1 VSGPP
6 VLEATD
12 ITVRFGGLTALDA
25 VNLTVPAA
33 TAVGLVGPNGAGKST
48 LFGVC
53 SGLIR
58 PDGGVVR
65 LDGQDLAGR
74 SPQAR
79 ARAGLARTFQQPQV
93 FIGLTVAQHVALA
106 DRVRFSRRRLWS
118 DMWTGAGLR
127 GAGSA
132 ETERVRSLLQ
142 LLGIGSIENELVD
155 HLPLGTVR
163 LVEVARALAAE
174 PRVVML
180 DEPLSGL
187 DSVEAGRL
195 LDALRGVVSDRGV
208 ALLVVDHDFEM
219 VAQLCSRIHVLD
231 FGRLIAAGS
240 PHEVQHDPAVR
251 AAYLG
256 VPSAPSSA
264 GSVSSDDPR

>member
-1 VSGPP
+1 MI
-6 VLEATD
+6 LEAAE

-25 VNLTVPAA
+25 VDLSVTAGE
-33 TAVGLVGPNGAGKST
+33 AVGLVGPNGAGKST

-58 PDGGVVR
+58 PDHGVVR
-65 LDGQDLAGR
+65 LDGASMEGWT
-74 SPQAR
+74 PQAR

-93 FIGLTVAQHVALA
+93 FAGLTVAQHVALA

-127 GAGSA
+127 GASPP
-132 ETERVRSLLQ
+132 ETERVRSLLA
-142 LLGIGSIENELVD
+142 LLGIGALDAELVD

-163 LVEVARALAAE
+163 LVEVARALASE
-174 PRVVML
+174 PKVVML

-187 DSVEAGRL
+187 DSVEASRL
-195 LDALRGVVSDRGV
+195 LEALRAVVADRGV
-208 ALLVVDHDFEM
+208 ALLLVDHDFEM

-231 FGRLIAAGS
+231 FGRLIAAGA
-240 PHEVQHDPAVR
+240 PYEVQHDPAVR

-256 VPSAPSSA
+256 TPSS
-264 GSVSSDDPR
+264 SSDGPR

>member
-1 VSGPP
+1 MTSPVTSPVTA
-6 VLEATD
+6 VLEASG
-12 ITVRFGGLTALDA
+12 ITVRFGGLTALDT
-25 VNLTVPAA
+25 VDLVVPAG

-48 LFGVC
+48 LFGAC

-58 PDGGVVR
+58 PDHGVVR
-65 LDGQDLAGR
+65 LDGRDVEGW

-79 ARAGLARTFQQPQV
+79 ARAGLARTFQQPQI
-93 FIGLTVAQHVALA
+93 FTGLTVAQHVALA
-106 DRVRFSRRRLWS
+106 DRVRHSRRRLFS

-127 GAGSA
+127 SADSA
-132 ETERVRSLLQ
+132 EAERVRALLD
-142 LLGIGSIENELVD
+142 LLGIGGIADALVD

-163 LVEVARALAAE
+163 LVEVARALAAD
-174 PRVVML
+174 PKVVML

-187 DSVEAGRL
+187 DSVEAARL
-195 LDALRGVVSDRGV
+195 LDALRVVVAERGV
-208 ALLVVDHDFEM
+208 ALLLVDHDFEM
-219 VAQLCSRIHVLD
+219 VAQLCSHIHVLD

-256 VPSAPSSA
+256 VPSSEPK
-264 GSVSSDDPR
+264 

>member
-1 VSGPP
+1 MTAAP
-6 VLEATD
+6 VLEAAGV
-12 ITVRFGGLTALDA
+12 TVRFGGLMALDE
-25 VNLTVPAA
+25 VDLTVLAA
-33 TAVGLVGPNGAGKST
+33 EAVGLVGPNGAGKST

-58 PDGGVVR
+58 PDRGVVR
-65 LDGQDLAGR
+65 LDTRDLAGW

-93 FIGLTVAQHVALA
+93 FAGLTVAQHVALA
-106 DRVRFSRRRLWS
+106 DRVRFARRRLWS
-118 DMWTGAGLR
+118 DMWTGGGLR
-127 GAGSA
+127 TSGAA
-132 ETERVRSLLQ
+132 ETERVRALLE
-142 LLGIGSIENELVD
+142 LLGIGALRDQLVD

-174 PRVVML
+174 PKVVML

-187 DSVEAGRL
+187 DSVEAVRL
-195 LDALRGVVSDRGV
+195 LEALQAVVSDRGV
-208 ALLVVDHDFEM
+208 ALLLVDHDFEM
-219 VAQLCSRIHVLD
+219 VAQLCRRIHVLD
-231 FGRLIAAGS
+231 FGRLIAVGP

-256 VPSAPSSA
+256 APSSA
-264 GSVSSDDPR
+264 SSDGPR

>member
-1 VSGPP
+1 VI
-6 VLEATD
+6 LEAAGV
-12 ITVRFGGLTALDA
+12 TVRFGGLTALDD
-25 VNLTVPAA
+25 VDLTVPAA
-33 TAVGLVGPNGAGKST
+33 QAVGLVGPNGAGKST

-58 PDGGVVR
+58 AERGAVR
-65 LDGQDLAGR
+65 LDGANMAGWT
-74 SPQAR
+74 PQAR
-79 ARAGLARTFQQPQV
+79 ARAGLARTFQQPQI
-93 FIGLTVAQHVALA
+93 FAGLTVAQHVALA

-127 GAGSA
+127 GSGGA
-132 ETERVRSLLQ
+132 EKERVGSLLE
-142 LLGIGSIENELVD
+142 LLGIGALADGLVD

-174 PRVVML
+174 PKVVML

-187 DSVEAGRL
+187 DSVEATRL
-195 LDALRGVVSDRGV
+195 LEALRVVVADRGV

-219 VAQLCSRIHVLD
+219 VAQLCSYIHVLD
-231 FGRLIAAGS
+231 FGRVIAAGT
-240 PHEVQHDPAVR
+240 PHEVQQDPAVR

-256 VPSAPSSA
+256 VPSASSDP
-264 GSVSSDDPR
+264 SDDPR